1 MQCRTNTCASAWST
15 VFSRRRVTYTDTW
28 QPVVSQIIW
37 SERERELKQKKK
49 LEDASAEFISLEI
62 YQKKKNW
69 NDLKISKRNQRQAAK
84 SVVRVTEIGY
94 RERYATPNA
103 RTHRHASVCAYDIL
117 PHGILLLLVRLFGSK
132 DEHSVFTWT
141 PLAECM
147 ERPILLMCDLMF
159 SCASVDICCGLNMCV
174 CISFDE
180 WRWTRCS
187 SALHV
192 HKRSRRHK
200 EKTEEKN
207 DFMWNNY
214 AKQSRKRKSEMHL
227 CVVCAVGEKHLL
239 RRLFTQ
245 NAFYFFCSFSVKKT
259 NDTMQSH
266 RNGVRVAYDV
276 AWRRWPKYSQP
287 EWPKQN
293 MYEEKANILTE
304 KMKSQLLRHRLSVW
318 NVFSPSLCL
327 RVCLDAEW
335 SI

>member
-1 MQCRTNTCASAWST
+1 MHALTDMRRCVRTIFCHTESCCFSFACSVQRTNILCLPEH
-15 VFSRRRVTYTDTW
+15 RW
-28 QPVVSQIIW
+28 QN
-37 SERERELKQKKK
+37 
-49 LEDASAEFISLEI
+49 A
-62 YQKKKNW
+62 W
-69 NDLKISKRNQRQAAK
+69 NDRLYWCAILCSAAHR
-84 SVVRVTEIGY
+84 STFVVGWIC
-94 RERYATPNA
+94 
-103 RTHRHASVCAYDIL
+103 VCAFHLTND
-117 PHGILLLLVRLFGSK
+117 
-132 DEHSVFTWT
+132 DERGAAAH
-141 PLAECM
+141 CM
-147 ERPILLMCDLMF
+147 C
-159 SCASVDICCGLNMCV
+159 
-174 CISFDE
+174 
-180 WRWTRCS
+180 TRE
-187 SALHV
+187 
-192 HKRSRRHK
+192 KRRHK